1 MADIEITDSRFS
13 FKGQDGFSS
22 DDDQDPTTVEPL
34 SDQAD
39 SADEKSPAN
48 APVSANG
55 ARPKRKLVSL
65 LSKDELADSNKALR
79 RSGVVYLSTI
89 PTGLNKTKLQSI
101 FSKFGRVSNVHLNV
115 KQENRHKVKRSAGY
129 ITNFDEGWIEFADK
143 KIAKMVVA
151 TFNGQPI
158 NSKKYKSYYGEIW
171 MMKYLP
177 KFKWHHLM
185 EQMYA
190 EKEKLHHFRRTEIEK
205 VAAESR
211 AFLESTSR
219 KGKRKRPV
227 GRGPRPND
235 VSAHASAAVQIP
247 PANQSNDDEAVLAEK
262 QLRKEVRQ
270 KKRDDVLAN
279 IF

>member
-1 MADIEITDSRFS
+1 MADTGIADSRFS
-13 FKGQDGFSS
+13 FQGLDGFSS
-22 DDDQDPTTVEPL
+22 DDGQDPTTLEPL
-34 SDQAD
+34 SDHDD
-39 SADEKSPAN
+39 SAEEKQPAN
-48 APVSANG
+48 TPAPVAG
-55 ARPKRKLVSL
+55 KARSKRKLVSL
-65 LSKDELADSNKALR
+65 LSKDELADSNKAIK

-101 FSKFGRVSNVHLNV
+101 FSKFGRVSNIHLNV
-115 KQENRHKVKRSAGY
+115 KEENRHKVKRSMGY

-151 TFNGQPI
+151 TFSGQPI

-185 EQMYA
+185 EQMYV
-190 EKEKLHHFRRTEIEK
+190 EKERLHHFRRTEIDK
-205 VAAESR
+205 VSAEGR

-219 KGKRKRPV
+219 QGKRRRPL
-227 GRGPRPND
+227 GRGQRSNGS
-235 VSAHASAAVQIP
+235 SASSQTPV
-247 PANQSNDDEAVLAEK
+247 ANQSKDEEAVLAER

-270 KKRDDVLAN
+270 KKRDNVLAN